1 MFSHIDYD
9 VNMNSTKFEE
19 KIFESQEDI
28 DSLLQSW
35 EKQTTRNLID
45 YKFHVYRVWNLCL
58 KLSGINESTDPELF
72 RLLAITS
79 AFHDS
84 EYFINKK
91 WDNLNTSNQ
100 KMIEYL
106 KLVGL
111 EDLSEIASL
120 SLFNHHLLKIYRGPH
135 FRIVE
140 SFRKA
145 DLIDFPGWR
154 LHGIDK
160 QYLKKLRIVFP
171 YRKFRIIVWFETFK
185 QFSKSPLSGLPML
198 RKTPYSISQ
207 GNAK

>member
-1 MFSHIDYD
+1 MILTEN
-9 VNMNSTKFEE
+9 VEKVFEV
-19 KIFESQEDI
+19 QEDI
-28 DSLLQSW
+28 ESLFQSW
-35 EKQTTRNLID
+35 EKQSNRNLID

-58 KLSGINESTDPELF
+58 KLSGLDDSRNPELF

-84 EYFINKK
+84 EYFINKN
-91 WDNLNTSNQ
+91 WDYLNTSNQ

-111 EDLSEIASL
+111 EDLSDIASL
-120 SLFNHHLLKIYRGPH
+120 TLFNHHLLKIYRGPH

-160 QYLKKLRIVFP
+160 QYLKQLRKVFP
-171 YRKFRIIVWFETFK
+171 YRNFRFIVWFETFK
-185 QFSKSPLSGLPML
+185 QFLKSPFSGLPML
-198 RKTPYSISQ
+198 RKTPYTISCED
-207 GNAK
+207 AK

>member
-1 MFSHIDYD
+1 MI
-9 VNMNSTKFEE
+9 STENLE
-19 KIFESQEDI
+19 KIHESQDDI
-28 DSLLQSW
+28 ESLFQSW
-35 EKQTTRNLID
+35 EKQTHRNLSD

-58 KLSGINESTDPELF
+58 KLSGLNESTDAELF

-91 WDNLNTSNQ
+91 WDYLNTSNH
-100 KMIEYL
+100 KMTEYL
-106 KLVGL
+106 KSVKL
-111 EDLSEIASL
+111 DHITEIASL
-120 SLFNHHLLKIYRGPH
+120 CLFNHHLLIIYRGPH

-160 QYLKKLRIVFP
+160 QYLRKLRKVFP
-171 YRKFRIIVWFETFK
+171 YQNFRFIVWFETFK
-185 QFSKSPLSGLPML
+185 QFSKSPISGLPML
-198 RKTPYSISQ
+198 KKTPYLISDEEI
-207 GNAK
+207 K